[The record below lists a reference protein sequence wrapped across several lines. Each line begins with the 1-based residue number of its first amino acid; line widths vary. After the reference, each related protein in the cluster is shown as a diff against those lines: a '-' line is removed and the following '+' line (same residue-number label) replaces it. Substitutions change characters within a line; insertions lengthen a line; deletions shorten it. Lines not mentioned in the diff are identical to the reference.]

1 VPSWRICAGRHG
13 LAGVDQDAGA
23 DGEVLHEL
31 EGEDAA
37 RRPAVV
43 EQRDL
48 AGFEIVDG
56 ETVGVGGVEGEA
68 DFVDGEFESVGV
80 VRLRLGLRGGA
91 G

>member
-1 VPSWRICAGRHG
+1 M
-13 LAGVDQDAGA
+13 
-23 DGEVLHEL
+23 
-31 EGEDAA
+31 
-37 RRPAVV
+37 AVV